1 MNETVETITAVQALG
16 VALSIPAGTMTMGE
30 CQDAAPAMLEHLQ
43 AMGFDIVQRELAR
56 ALAESEKRVKVLE
69 ETVEAMSGDAA
80 DLTDLI
86 GEAAAMRTVLGHLL
100 GNDRGRI
107 HDSGCGVCD
116 AGRALLTAE
125 HELPSYRALSE
136 PETPR

>member
-43 AMGFDIVQRELAR
+43 AMGFDIVQRDMAR
-56 ALAESEKRVKVLE
+56 ALAESEKRVRVLE
-69 ETVEAMSGDAA
+69 AALTRCAEYGHAQA
-80 DLTDLI
+80 DLGSKHHERFIDDWRDCPARSCV
-86 GEAAAMRTVLGHLL
+86 AA
-100 GNDRGRI
+100 
-107 HDSGCGVCD
+107 
-116 AGRALLTAE
+116 RA
-125 HELPSYRALSE
+125 ALSE